1 MALLRVFLVI
11 QLVLRCVTSHVN
23 MESDLNI
30 SNSNSKK
37 QGFSIGAEQRE
48 RKRAINAKYYA
59 KKKAALSNAVPGTVS
74 DENLGAVQSVGPS
87 NLNSNVVEGEN
98 ACTKC

>member
-11 QLVLRCVTSHVN
+11 QLILRCVTSHAN
-23 MESDLNI
+23 MESDLNT

-59 KKKAALSNAVPGTVS
+59 KKKAALSNVGPGAVS
-74 DENLGAVQSVGPS
+74 DANLDGVPSVGPS
-87 NLNSNVVEGEN
+87 NLNLNVVEGDN
-98 ACTKC
+98 VY